1 MLDFTQKLHE
11 QLVMQLEHPT
21 DKRPGKPLSSNGR
34 LELIRNV
41 ISQVKER
48 LKTYWFYSREEE
60 ICFFRTVLP
69 SLFALHIY
77 HREKFDME
85 TAQQACSIRA
95 QAEYM
100 ETLVR
105 KMDDFFKV
113 NAQLIEYYRSERH
126 DLDGLYF
133 LLDSPLNRDSGDLPL
148 LALNAPC
155 CPAYTLKVATLLAY
169 SDLEQDLRQMEQA
182 KKKDVVLLPEEG
194 RLVWTASK
202 QGLVELGYS
211 LKAGGAF
218 NNGQADLNMIFQYLQ
233 TVLSVQ
239 LGNVSSRFQKI
250 LYRSTGHTQYLDE
263 LKESLEHMIN
273 NLEDERLGEK

>member
-1 MLDFTQKLHE
+1 
-11 QLVMQLEHPT
+11 
-21 DKRPGKPLSSNGR
+21 
-34 LELIRNV
+34 
-41 ISQVKER
+41 
-48 LKTYWFYSREEE
+48 
-60 ICFFRTVLP
+60 
-69 SLFALHIY
+69 
-77 HREKFDME
+77 
-85 TAQQACSIRA
+85 
-95 QAEYM
+95 
-100 ETLVR
+100 
-105 KMDDFFKV
+105 
-113 NAQLIEYYRSERH
+113 
-126 DLDGLYF
+126 
-133 LLDSPLNRDSGDLPL
+133 
-148 LALNAPC
+148 
-155 CPAYTLKVATLLAY
+155 
-169 SDLEQDLRQMEQA
+169 
-182 KKKDVVLLPEEG
+182 VVLLPEEG